1 MRERVTHVLLWAMVL
16 TGGMVVGAKLFDLR
30 VLVGAWSL
38 SPPESLSLLPY
49 GPRWPVDTGDFFIP
63 LSGAYLLT
71 SLAALLVAWPTPFK
85 YRGLILLSFAT
96 CFVALVITVTQMWP
110 RNDALWA
117 VAKSAPGALL
127 DRAAVVQ
134 MVREWV
140 ALDWIRVGLTFSGFV
155 SAIRAISVPFPAR
168 SAWQQESAGPVAKAV
183 YAIGL
188 LGVVAFVVYF
198 VRAVL

>member
-1 MRERVTHVLLWAMVL
+1 MVL
-16 TGGMVVGAKLFDLR
+16 AGGMVVGAKLFDLR

-38 SPPESLSLLPY
+38 SPTESLSLLPY

-96 CFVALVITVTQMWP
+96 CVVALVITVTQMWP
-110 RNDALWA
+110 RNDALSA
-117 VAKSAPGALL
+117 VAKSAPGA
-127 DRAAVVQ
+127 
-134 MVREWV
+134 
-140 ALDWIRVGLTFSGFV
+140 
-155 SAIRAISVPFPAR
+155 
-168 SAWQQESAGPVAKAV
+168 
-183 YAIGL
+183 
-188 LGVVAFVVYF
+188 F